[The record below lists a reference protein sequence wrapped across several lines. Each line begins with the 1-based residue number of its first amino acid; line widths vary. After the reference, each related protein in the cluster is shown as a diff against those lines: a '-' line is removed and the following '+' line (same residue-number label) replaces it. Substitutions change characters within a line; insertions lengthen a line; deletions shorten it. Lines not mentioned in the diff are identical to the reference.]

1 MCKEREMLENRLIYR
16 LKEAI
21 DDMHPCDLQSSML
34 KGCLPSDEE
43 QAAIEDRAR
52 RRNIRRIYLAMIA
65 EFDAMVGL
73 YVDSVREAGVA
84 DNTIFIV
91 TSDHGDM
98 QMERRQHY
106 KMVPY
111 DASAS
116 VPMVIM
122 DGRRPRSASRIV
134 TNATSLIDIY
144 PTVMDLAAVAKKDRP
159 TGLDGSSLLPFLS
172 EDTAAENRLSE
183 SERTPF
189 IVSQFHGCNIAT
201 SWFLVVQT
209 VAGTPF
215 KVRSFSKIGPL
226 VLILFAMQYNVRTN
240 VMTLPSLTAVSRPF
254 SSLSGAM
261 GPSTTRS
268 FSTSIRIPRRRGMSS
283 TSTA

>member
-1 MCKEREMLENRLIYR
+1 MCAKRERCWRIVGDIIYR
-16 LKEAI
+16 LKDRTV

-73 YVDSVREAGVA
+73 YVDAVREAGVA

-122 DGRRPRSASRIV
+122 DGRWPRSAARIV
-134 TNATSLIDIY
+134 TNVTSLIDIY
-144 PTVMDLAAVAKKDRP
+144 PTVMDLAGVAEKDRP
-159 TGLDGSSLLPFLS
+159 GLDGSSLLPFLS

-183 SERTPF
+183 SERTSF
-189 IVSQFHGCNIAT
+189 IVSQFHGCNVAT

-215 KVRSFSKIGPL
+215 KVRSFSKIRPP
-226 VLILFAMQYNVRTN
+226 VLH
-240 VMTLPSLTAVSRPF
+240 SLLCNIMCAQ
-254 SSLSGAM
+254 
-261 GPSTTRS
+261 
-268 FSTSIRIPRRRGMSS
+268 TS
-283 TSTA
+283 